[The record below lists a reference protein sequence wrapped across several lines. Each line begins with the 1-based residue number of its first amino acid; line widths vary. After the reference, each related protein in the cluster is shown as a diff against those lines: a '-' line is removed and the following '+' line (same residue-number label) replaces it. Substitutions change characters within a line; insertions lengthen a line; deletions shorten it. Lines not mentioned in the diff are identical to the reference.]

1 MDCNRRSL
9 NPKARLAAIVILIGL
24 SIGMVAYS
32 VGWIDFEVGPNK
44 VNELAVTE
52 LSLTHSVVRDPDG
65 KLVNPFEEAAE
76 PQTQEHPEKTEP
88 EEITEPVAPNKHE
101 PEEITEPV
109 APTKQE
115 PVVKKAAPKPQPK
128 KPAVKKPTPSKSAPK
143 PEPKP
148 APKPPG
154 GGLACPT

>member
-88 EEITEPVAPNKHE
+88 EEITEPVAP
-101 PEEITEPV
+101 
-109 APTKQE
+109 TKQE